1 MNLKSECK
9 NNILTVF
16 LEGRIDSYN
25 AEQVENEVNEI
36 RSANTYSEIVFDA
49 DELKYIS
56 SAGLRMVL
64 RTRKA
69 EPTLKIINVC
79 PDVYDIF
86 DMTGFTEMI
95 TVEKAFRTLSVDGCE
110 IIGRGAKGTVYRYDP
125 ETIIKVYK
133 NPDSLPDIKNEREL
147 ARKAFVLGIPTA
159 ISYDVVRVGDS
170 YGSVFELLS
179 AKSFSQLIAEKPEK
193 IDEYVKLY
201 AELLKKIHTTEVKAD
216 DMPDIKET
224 VMKWVNADTPYLEA
238 DKAEKLKTLVEAVPD
253 TLNMLHCDYH
263 TNNIMMQNGETLLI
277 DMDTLAHGHPIF
289 ELANIY
295 ITYVGFG
302 EENPQIV
309 ESFIGLPYKTATL
322 IWDKFLP
329 LYLDTS
335 DEKKLNE
342 VCGKVKLLSYTRLM
356 RHTVRRGGADT
367 GEGRKTIAF
376 CRERMNALLDEITT
390 LEF

>member
-1 MNLKSECK
+1 MKAECK

-25 AEQVENEVNEI
+25 AEQVEKEVNEI

-49 DELKYIS
+49 GELKYIS

-159 ISYDVVRVGDS
+159 ISYDVVKVGDS

-179 AKSFSQLIAEKPEK
+179 AKSFSQLIAEEPGK

-329 LYLDTS
+329 LYLDTN
-335 DEKKLNE
+335 DEEKLNE

-367 GEGRKTIAF
+367 EEGRKTIAF

>member
-1 MNLKSECK
+1 MKSECK
-9 NNILTVF
+9 KNILTVF

-36 RSANTYSEIVFDA
+36 RSANTYSEIIFDA
-49 DELKYIS
+49 GELKYIS

-95 TVEKAFRTLSVDGCE
+95 TVEKAFRKLSVDGCE

-179 AKSFSQLIAEKPEK
+179 AKSFSQLIAEEPEK

-238 DKAEKLKTLVEAVPD
+238 DKAEKLKMLVEAVPD

-329 LYLDTS
+329 LYLDAN

-342 VCGKVKLLSYTRLM
+342 VCDKVKLLSYTRLM

-367 GEGRKTIAF
+367 VEGRKTIAF